1 MSRDVSGM
9 HRAAPIAIFTYRRAE
24 HLRRTL
30 EALSHCDLFK
40 ESPLLVFADGA
51 RGASDAS
58 DVTAARRVAVDML
71 AGQAEFHFADANR
84 GLARSVIAGV
94 SEATRQ
100 YGRVIV
106 VEDDLEV
113 SPNFLRY
120 MNEALDRY
128 ADCTSVYQVSGHMF
142 DVPELRGRGSAM
154 FLPLTTSWGWATWR
168 RAWDQFDPVAQGWER
183 LASDRALRRRF
194 NLGGVYDYAGMLERQ
209 MNGIGDS
216 WAVRWNWTVFS
227 HDGLTLFPSE
237 TLVRNSG
244 LDGSGTH
251 GRGWLR
257 RFGGGHTRLWPHP
270 VALPEE
276 VAEDAG
282 AFAGVRKAI
291 WLQNGGALGSLADVA
306 KLVLGRLRLR

>member
-1 MSRDVSGM
+1 MPRAVSDVQ
-9 HRAAPIAIFTYRRAE
+9 HAAPIAIFTYRRAE

-30 EALSHCDLFK
+30 EALSRCELF
-40 ESPLLVFADGA
+40 EASPLLVFADGA
-51 RGASDAS
+51 RGDSDAS
-58 DVTAARRVAVDML
+58 DVSAARRVATEML
-71 AGQAEFHFADANR
+71 AGRAEFHFADSNR
-84 GLARSVIAGV
+84 GLASSVIAGV
-94 SEATRQ
+94 GEAIRR

-113 SPNFLRY
+113 SLMFLRY

-142 DVPELRGRGSAM
+142 DVPGLRGCGSAM
-154 FLPLTTSWGWATWR
+154 FLPFTTSWGWATWR
-168 RAWDQFDPVAQGWER
+168 RAWDQFDPAAPGWEQ
-183 LASDRALRRRF
+183 LASDRALRKRF

-227 HDGLTLFPSE
+227 HDGLALFPAE

-257 RFGGGHTRLWPHP
+257 RFGGGQTRLWSHP
-270 VALPEE
+270 VALPEQ
-276 VAEDAG
+276 VVEDHE
-282 AFAGVRKAI
+282 AFVRVREAI
-291 WLQNGGALGSLADVA
+291 WRQNGGALGRLADIA
-306 KLVLGRLRLR
+306 KPMLGRFGLR